1 MIVLGSKGGV
11 LGSNRPWI
19 RYNVIRSRNVPA
31 MGWYFSSRVLSRRPH
46 FQWSEPQNFGTILF
60 IINSNINSETP
71 YFATLEKTLPKR
83 MVFNMS
89 SLKSP
94 PIAVIPCRARKWTSI
109 FNVLKVPLSGSLGLS
124 ICFCLSHTRHT
135 VVPTH
140 HSILSVSPLML
151 PRPRSRPSMISS
163 SLLFNHSRVVT
174 WISVGSPT
182 ADITHSSYPMPTSL
196 TTYVHS
202 NIKTSPTIVIR
213 RSISTSISP
222 TMATSLP
229 TPK

>member
-109 FNVLKVPLSGSLGLS
+109 FNVLKVPLSGSLL
-124 ICFCLSHTRHT
+124 ICSCLSHTRHT

-140 HSILSVSPLML
+140 HSIYPLSFTLDVAKTKIKALYDQL
-151 PRPRSRPSMISS
+151 
-163 SLLFNHSRVVT
+163 
-174 WISVGSPT
+174 
-182 ADITHSSYPMPTSL
+182 ITIIQPFTSGYMDL
-196 TTYVHS
+196 RWFS
-202 NIKTSPTIVIR
+202 DG
-213 RSISTSISP
+213 
-222 TMATSLP
+222 
-229 TPK
+229 